1 MTEFALAPYF
11 HPTTV
16 VFVDDNESFLRS
28 LDLELPGGWACK
40 TFTDPKIAL
49 EFVQRQPAIPPL
61 MDRCFTMQRRSPSE
75 VLIHLDLNLIEQE
88 INHRERFSRI
98 SVVVVD
104 YSMPRI
110 NGLDFCAAL
119 TDPLVRKAM
128 LTGVA
133 DEKVAVEAFNAGLL
147 NRFIPKHNNDGIG
160 VILDF
165 VDDLQQEYFSQYT
178 ARLKNALAIDPPKF
192 LTEPVIA
199 NYVKT
204 LMQREQL
211 VEYYLVD
218 TPPGLMLLKASGQI
232 WRLVVMHEVDMQRQT
247 EFARAHKAPKSILSA
262 IEKRKKLGLFLGDS
276 PDNYFGD
283 EQFPW
288 AEYVK
293 SAQRLQG
300 RNGQLWYVALWRD
313 APADIDFDP
322 ATSSY
327 DAYLATL

>member
-1 MTEFALAPYF
+1 
-11 HPTTV
+11 
-16 VFVDDNESFLRS
+16 
-28 LDLELPGGWACK
+28 
-40 TFTDPKIAL
+40 
-49 EFVQRQPAIPPL
+49 
-61 MDRCFTMQRRSPSE
+61 
-75 VLIHLDLNLIEQE
+75 
-88 INHRERFSRI
+88 
-98 SVVVVD
+98 
-104 YSMPRI
+104 
-110 NGLDFCAAL
+110 
-119 TDPLVRKAM
+119 
-128 LTGVA
+128 
-133 DEKVAVEAFNAGLL
+133 
-147 NRFIPKHNNDGIG
+147 
-160 VILDF
+160 
-165 VDDLQQEYFSQYT
+165 
-178 ARLKNALAIDPPKF
+178 
-192 LTEPVIA
+192 VIA
-199 NYVKT
+199 NYVET

-232 WRLVVMHEVDMQRQT
+232 WRLVVMHEEDMQRQT